1 MRIDQEAS
9 RGYLITN
16 ETVGL
21 KALKNKLSEYVRLA
35 AAGETMVIT
44 DRNRIVAEIVPPR
57 RHDDRS
63 SIECGVREGW
73 LTAATDRSGR
83 RPPRKPIP
91 GYALEQLLADLD
103 RDRPDC
109 W

>member
-57 RHDDRS
+57 RSGHES
-63 SIECGVREGW
+63 FIERGVREGW
-73 LTAATDRSGR
+73 LTPAKRPFEPL
-83 RPPRKPIP
+83 PPRKPVP
-91 GYALEQLLADLD
+91 GLTLEQLLADLD
-103 RDRPDC
+103 RDREDRQ
-109 W
+109 